1 MSLRESLERW
11 HRAAPTLLQSKPLR
25 EPKLKRTAEDMARR
39 WSGVA
44 NPPPMESIDELAGR
58 LRAALAADDPDQV
71 SDRDWTR
78 AAFALWQGET
88 PLAADAGFLDFYLAR
103 LEYYLAGPD
112 WRRRRRDVALLISA
126 YLRAFAP
133 DLPGIRRV
141 AEILTRFI
149 PLWEWP
155 WAARQRELRLFDP
168 ERGPAALAQACL
180 ADDEPARVLAKLG
193 LRDLHGQGLVLTAQL
208 LAVDNVEKALASGR
222 EPDARLERLLH
233 WAVDAG
239 GVAARLRGPLAD
251 ALLRPWLSRP
261 VPDQLK
267 QRIQDFL
274 LEHYGDMRTKP
285 HRWMAASDDARRV
298 FRKWL
303 ARVALVQFLE
313 IIDRLAL
320 DRQWKYRR
328 AFWTAYFDRDWV
340 WDAQVAFGSAGAVLA
355 RQLFG
360 RDAPF
365 SELERGGG
373 TKIVE
378 PGHAVLLM
386 RLGTLTIAD
395 WSHNGQCAI
404 WREGN
409 RNAPSLLKGSYAS
422 NDVDWSLAD
431 QSWVHGGAANY
442 TWQNRVREFIAEE
455 TGLALH
461 QREFWI
467 G

>member
-1 MSLRESLERW
+1 MSFRESLEGW
-11 HRAAPTLLQSKPLR
+11 QRAAPTLLHSKTLGDPMLV
-25 EPKLKRTAEDMARR
+25 RTAGDLSHR

-44 NPPPMESIDELAGR
+44 ELPPMESIEELAGR
-58 LRAALAADDPDQV
+58 LRAALAARDLDRI

-78 AAFALWQGET
+78 AAFALWDGKA
-88 PLAADAGFLDFYLAR
+88 PLAAEPRFLDFYLAR
-103 LEYYLAGPD
+103 LEHYLAGPER
-112 WRRRRRDVALLISA
+112 RRRRRDVGLLISA

-133 DLPGIRRV
+133 GLPGIRRV
-141 AEILTRFI
+141 AEILARLV

-155 WAARQRELRLFDP
+155 WAARHCELQLFDP
-168 ERGPAALAQACL
+168 ERGPAALAQECL

-193 LRDLHGQGLVLTAQL
+193 LKDLHGQGLVLAAQL
-208 LAVDNVEKALASGR
+208 LAVDNVERALASGR
-222 EPDARLERLLH
+222 EPDARLERLLR

-239 GVAARLRGPLAD
+239 GVAAKLRGPLAD

-261 VPDQLK
+261 VPAPLK

-274 LEHYGDMRTKP
+274 LQHYGDPRTKQ
-285 HRWMAASDDARRV
+285 HRWAAASDEARQV

-303 ARVALVQFLE
+303 ARVALAQFLE
-313 IIDRLAL
+313 VIDRLAL

-340 WDAQVAFGSAGAVLA
+340 WDAQVAFSSAGAALA

-360 RDAPF
+360 PDAPF
-365 SELERGGG
+365 SELERGVG
-373 TKIVE
+373 TKAVE
-378 PGHAVLLM
+378 RGHAVLLM

-409 RNAPSLLKGSYAS
+409 RKAPSLLKGWYTS
-422 NDVDWSLAD
+422 NDVDSSLAD
-431 QSWVHGGAANY
+431 QCWVHGGAANY
-442 TWQNRVREFIAEE
+442 TWQNRVREFIADE

-461 QREFWI
+461 QREYWI